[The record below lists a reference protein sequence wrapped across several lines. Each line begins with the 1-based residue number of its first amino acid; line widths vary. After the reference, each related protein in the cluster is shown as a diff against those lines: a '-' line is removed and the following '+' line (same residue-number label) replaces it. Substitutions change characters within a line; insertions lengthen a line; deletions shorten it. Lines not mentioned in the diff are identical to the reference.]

1 MLVKEKDEAADDDDN
16 DDDDWRRKKKKK
28 NAFRLPLPPEQKYK
42 KKLVIHSSGFGIV
55 VGVWW
60 CTR

>member
-16 DDDDWRRKKKKK
+16 DDDDWRKKKK